1 MSAAKF
7 NKTVI
12 IADDH
17 AIVRNGLKAVLS
29 AISNTEIVGEAENGV
44 EAIAL
49 CKTLIPDMMTLD
61 ASMPF
66 SNGMEVYGEVRR
78 WSSSTKIAVVTGF
91 TAVGTLADWAA
102 AEVDGL
108 FLKSCDPEEM
118 QQGFEL
124 ILSGGKYIQ
133 EEIADKLKDKSPE
146 TELTQRERQIL
157 HLIAGGYS
165 NNEIGGRLS
174 ISPKTVDNHRTR
186 IMAKL
191 NVNSVAQ
198 LVAHALKEGL
208 LDNARQA

>member
-1 MSAAKF
+1 LSAAKF